1 MNTSQN
7 KDLWISQIQWVLQI
21 LTASDCNLLQS
32 PIMALMCVQD
42 YKYIVLMTNKGIRS
56 IGEWKGSAEVLEKM
70 Y

>member
-1 MNTSQN
+1 
-7 KDLWISQIQWVLQI
+7 
-21 LTASDCNLLQS
+21 
-32 PIMALMCVQD
+32 MALMCVQD